1 MSGEISIDHA
11 QFREAVYD
19 GLHDAVWNPLPKGS
33 HVRYK
38 GEKGVEVKGV
48 EVFAFRHRQT
58 YRLDNVVD
66 VLTIRGDL
74 LQLSEDTTLVQGGR
88 K

>member
-38 GEKGVEVKGV
+38 DEKGVEVKGV

-58 YRLDNVVD
+58 YRLTDIVE
-66 VLTIRGDL
+66 VLSVRGGVI
-74 LQLSEDTTLVQGGR
+74 QLGDDMILVQGGR

>member
-1 MSGEISIDHA
+1 MSQEISIDPA

-38 GEKGVEVKGV
+38 DEKGVEVKGV

-66 VLTIRGDL
+66 VLTVRGDL
-74 LQLSEDTTLVQGGR
+74 LQLSEDTILVQGGR